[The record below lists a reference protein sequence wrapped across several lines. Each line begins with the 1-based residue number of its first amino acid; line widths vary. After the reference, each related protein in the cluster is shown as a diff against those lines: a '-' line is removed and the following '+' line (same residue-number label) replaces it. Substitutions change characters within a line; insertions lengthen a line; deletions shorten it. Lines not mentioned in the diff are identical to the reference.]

1 MAGGKWPRLCLCRMR
16 LIGLRIAARDL
27 MKQKRTLEAPRLLG
41 IIWPFVAVVLFQA
54 LLGGISL
61 YALSAVRGYV
71 AGESLWSKGQK
82 DAIYFL
88 SLYTDS
94 RDEAA
99 YQKYRQAIAIPQG
112 GHQLRTA
119 LDAKPLDLAAA
130 RQGILRGGNH
140 PDDIDSVIWLYLNF
154 RHVSYMERAI
164 ERWSVGDDYL
174 LQLDALANRIHQ
186 GIVTGNVTAQRV
198 AAWKGEIAAIN
209 EAVTPAAMAFSDAL
223 GEGSRM
229 LLRLLLVVNLATA
242 LFLIALACLRTHKL
256 LAQRQAFASALQVE
270 KDRAQIT
277 LQSIGDGVITTDV
290 EGCIAYMNPAA
301 EQLTHWSAGQAQGLP
316 LAALF
321 SLLDDNAEKD
331 SLSLTERILSGTL
344 KGGSEHAKL
353 IQRLDGSTV
362 SVALVGSPIISDGQ
376 VSGIVLVLHDMTQE
390 RQYIANLSWQATH
403 DALTGLANR
412 REFEYRLELALGDLG
427 RQAAR
432 HTLLFLDLDQFKLVN
447 DTCGHA
453 AGDELLRHICAVLQA
468 GVREGD
474 TLARLGGDEFGIL
487 LENCLP
493 EQAERIAENLRQT
506 VQSLHFVWKGR
517 PFMTTV
523 SVGLVHL
530 QLAPHTLEA
539 SLRAAD
545 MACYMAKEKGRN
557 RVQVYHPDDTELSMR
572 FGEMAW
578 IQRLHIA
585 LEEDRFC
592 LYAQEIAPLAAGE
605 SDAGHLEILLRLHDE
620 SGRIILPDSFI
631 PAAERYGLMTALD
644 RWVVNRVFK
653 VIRQALDEGRKGP
666 LAMCAINLSGSS
678 IGDDKFLDYLQRQF
692 VEYAI
697 PPEMICFEITETSA
711 IANLGSAIRFINE
724 LKGLGCHFSLDDFC
738 AGMSSFAY
746 LKHLPVDFLKI
757 DGSFVK
763 DMLDDPINR
772 AMVEVINHIGHVMGK
787 RTIAE
792 FVETPLIEQALHEIG
807 VDYAQGYLIERP
819 QVFTCESLQRR
830 RIRSR
835 PLLFRTPGTF
845 R

>member
-1 MAGGKWPRLCLCRMR
+1 
-16 LIGLRIAARDL
+16 
-27 MKQKRTLEAPRLLG
+27 MKRKRTLEAPRLLG

-54 LLGGISL
+54 LLGSISL

-82 DAIYFL
+82 DAIYYL
-88 SLYTDS
+88 TLYADS
-94 RDEAA
+94 RDLADFR
-99 YQKYRQAIAIPQG
+99 KYRKAIAVPQG
-112 GHQLRTA
+112 GHELRVA
-119 LDAKPLDLAAA
+119 LDLPTPDLDAA
-130 RQGILRGGNH
+130 RRGILQGGNH
-140 PDDIDSVIWLYLNF
+140 PDDVPGLIWLYLNF
-154 RHVSYMERAI
+154 GQVSYLKKAI
-164 ERWSVGDDYL
+164 ALWAVGDGYL
-174 LQLDALANRIHQ
+174 SQLDEVAVQMHEGFRSGRADAYAVTQWKARI
-186 GIVTGNVTAQRV
+186 A
-198 AAWKGEIAAIN
+198 EIN
-209 EAVTPAAMAFSDAL
+209 EDVTPAARAFSDAL

-229 LLRLLLVVNLATA
+229 LLRVLLLTNLATA
-242 LFLIALACLRTHKL
+242 LFLIALAWMRSSKL
-256 LAQRQAFASALQVE
+256 LAQRQAFATALEVE
-270 KDRAQIT
+270 KERAQVT
-277 LQSIGDGVITTDV
+277 LESIGDGVITTDV
-290 EGCIAYMNPAA
+290 DGCIAYMNPAA
-301 EQLTHWSAGQAQGLP
+301 EQLTHWHAAQAQGLP

-321 SLLDDNAEKD
+321 SLLDENAEKD
-331 SLSLTERILSGTL
+331 GRTLLDHILSGGL
-344 KGGSEHAKL
+344 KGGSEHIKL

-362 SVALVGSPIISDGQ
+362 SVALVGAPIMAEGR

-412 REFEYRLELALGDLG
+412 REFEYRLELALNALA
-427 RQAAR
+427 RKPAR
-432 HTLLFLDLDQFKLVN
+432 HALMFLDLDQFKLVN

-468 GVREGD
+468 GLREGD

-487 LENCLP
+487 LENCP
-493 EQAERIAENLRQT
+493 QEQAERIAESLRLA

-523 SVGLVHL
+523 SVGLVHIT
-530 QLAPHTLEA
+530 QAPATLEA

-557 RVQVYHPDDTELSMR
+557 RVQVYHADDSELSMR

-578 IQRLHIA
+578 IQRLHVA
-585 LEEDRFC
+585 LEENRFC
-592 LYAQEIAPLAAGE
+592 LYAQEIAALGCHGG
-605 SDAGHLEILLRLHDE
+605 AGHLEILLRLHDE
-620 SGRIILPDSFI
+620 GGRIILPDSFI

-644 RWVVNRVFK
+644 RWVVRSVFT
-653 VIRQALDEGRKGP
+653 VIRQCLDERREGP

-678 IGDDKFLDYLQRQF
+678 IGDDKFLEYLQRLF
-692 VEYAI
+692 GEFAI
-697 PPEMICFEITETSA
+697 PPHLICFEITETSA

-724 LKGLGCHFSLDDFC
+724 LKGLGCRFSLDDFC

-763 DMLDDPINR
+763 DMLDDPVNR

-792 FVETPLIEQALHEIG
+792 FVETPLIEQALQEIG

-819 QVFTCESLQRR
+819 QVFTCDSLRRQR
-830 RIRSR
+830 IAAR
-835 PLLFRTPGTF
+835 PLLSRAPGAFR
-845 R
+845 